1 MARIGKH
8 KQKYDAYKMS
18 GRKIINKQLKQE
30 KHKKR
35 MAAFTKRKEE
45 GLAYK
50 YTPVT
55 FPKDSYEYNQEQ
67 RARAE
72 KCKDRKLPEAKMRSI
87 MAKLDN
93 YLAKKSQ
100 EAKES
105 KERKSKNVKKTVAA

>member
-8 KQKYDAYKMS
+8 KQKYDAYKMG

-35 MAAFTKRKEE
+35 MAASAKRKEE
-45 GLAYK
+45 GLTYEYK
-50 YTPVT
+50 PNP
-55 FPKDSYEYNQEQ
+55 FPKDSYEYNQEK
-67 RARAE
+67 RIRAE
-72 KCKDRKLPEAKMRSI
+72 KCKDRRTPEAKIRSI

-105 KERKSKNVKKTVAA
+105 KDMKSKNTKKTVAA